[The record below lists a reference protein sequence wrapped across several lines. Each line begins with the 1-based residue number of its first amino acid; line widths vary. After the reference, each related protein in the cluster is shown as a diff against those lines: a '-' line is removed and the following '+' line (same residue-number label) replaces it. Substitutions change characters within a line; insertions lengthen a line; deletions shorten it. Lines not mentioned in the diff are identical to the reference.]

1 MDDAWYR
8 DRLSAYADNQL
19 PLDERQAVEEH
30 LARNAES
37 RAILEQIVRFKQFAD
52 AHGDLDDTEYFEES
66 ARAIEQRLGL
76 IDQPKIAHI
85 ARPRYAGLGWKI
97 AAVAASIAVLTFI
110 GLHTDQIGQMLR
122 PSPTDQMSETPRP
135 GRATD
140 QARQFR
146 EQPAPTGQ
154 PAPAES
160 AAAIDITTD
169 EAQKH
174 NKVEASRLSGPI
186 DEDSRAAASGGAGE
200 VPPQSVPES
209 ADSEKPAVQK
219 VPEIYSDRVAV
230 DPDRRKVAA
239 AAPKLER
246 VPEHTDSAPVKR
258 AEKKTERTSAGE
270 QSQTG
275 PLDQL
280 SQAAQALTKRG
291 QDVSATHSLI
301 ESLPKPADSGPVESE
316 QSMDVWRARRDS
328 LLPIYL
334 VMTRDT
340 SVSGRHAV
348 EAAAKARLNTG
359 EYSLPEVERELL
371 DCWYNI
377 ARRSPAPAERDEAR
391 AALASYSQ
399 RQAAHHARIAQDRLR
414 MLDSLR
420 TEEQK

>member
-19 PLDERQAVEEH
+19 PLDERQAVDEH

-122 PSPTDQMSETPRP
+122 SSPTDQMSETPRP

-140 QARQFR
+140 QARQIR
-146 EQPAPTGQ
+146 EQPAQTEQ

-160 AAAIDITTD
+160 FDVTTD
-169 EAQKH
+169 ETQKD
-174 NKVEASRLSGPI
+174 NNIEANRLSGRI

-209 ADSEKPAVQK
+209 ADSEKLAVQK
-219 VPEIYSDRVAV
+219 VPEIQSDRVAV

-246 VPEHTDSAPVKR
+246 VPELTDSTPAKR
-258 AEKKTERTSAGE
+258 AEKRTERTSARE
-270 QSQTG
+270 QSQPG

-280 SQAAQALTKRG
+280 SQAAQALTKQG
-291 QDVSATHSLI
+291 QDASATHSLI
-301 ESLPKPADSGPVESE
+301 KSRPKPADSGPVESE

-348 EAAAKARLNTG
+348 EAAAKARLNAG

-371 DCWYNI
+371 DCWFNI

-391 AALASYSQ
+391 AALARYAE
-399 RQAAHHARIAQDRLR
+399 RQAAHHAQIARDRLR
-414 MLDSLR
+414 LLDSLQ